1 MKRTVSG
8 TVVVMDINLTLPKRT
23 LIVPIAIPGTGKST
37 LLGQVL
43 PHSGF
48 RHGADDV
55 RRTMFGDVSVQGNPM
70 LVHLAARHMLLVRMT
85 EGLPCS
91 YDATNLTV
99 KDRRDLLV
107 MADQNDYYTVAFCW
121 EVAVATAKERNL
133 QREQP
138 VPEFVIDRMVKK
150 LQPPTA
156 EEAFDRLVYFDQLS
170 TNLSIEWS
178 D

>member
-1 MKRTVSG
+1 
-8 TVVVMDINLTLPKRT
+8 MDINLTLPTKT
-23 LIVPIAIPGTGKST
+23 LIVPVGLPGSGKST

-55 RRTMFGDVSVQGNPM
+55 RRTMFGDVSTQGNPM

-99 KDRRDLLV
+99 RDRADLLV
-107 MADQNDYYTVAFCW
+107 MAEQNGYYTVALIGQVSK
-121 EVAVATAKERNL
+121 EVAKLRNA
-133 QREQP
+133 QRTSP
-138 VPEFVIDRMVKK
+138 VPEFVIDRMAKK
-150 LQPPTA
+150 LDAPKPS
-156 EEAFDRLVYFDQLS
+156 EGFDRLVYFDQS
-170 TNLSIEWS
+170 TTGLTIEWTA
-178 D
+178 